1 MTQKTGRAFSP
12 AMKAADLRRAGILFT
27 FTGVGFLL
35 LITALEAIYPG
46 YSVHANTISD
56 LLAIGT
62 TTSLIGEPLAFVIAV
77 SWMVGGYYAF
87 RDSGKKAMRVLN
99 VLPGTG
105 LLLAVLSPENVNVA
119 IHSVGAVLAFI
130 PGGIALILS
139 YRTIRSPFRYFAA
152 FLGALSLLGTV
163 VEFGAY
169 NAALVQQTLGPGGW
183 ERIIIYPVMIWS
195 IGFGSYLLTASR
207 SKEGSQ

>member
-1 MTQKTGRAFSP
+1 MNKKTGAVLP
-12 AMKAADLRRAGILFT
+12 AAKTADLRRGGLLFT
-27 FTGVGFLL
+27 FTGAGFLL
-35 LITALEAIYPG
+35 LVTVLEAIYPG

-62 TTSLIGEPLAFVIAV
+62 TTSSIGEPLAFLIAV
-77 SWMVGGYYAF
+77 SWILGGYYAYS
-87 RDSGKKAMRVLN
+87 DGGKKMRVLT
-99 VLPGTG
+99 VLPGIG
-105 LLLAVLSPENVNVA
+105 LLLAVLSPENVNVG

-130 PGGIALILS
+130 PGGIVVILS

-169 NAALVQQTLGPGGW
+169 NSALMQQTLGPGGW
-183 ERIIIYPVMIWS
+183 ERVIIYPVMIWL
-195 IGFGSYLLTASR
+195 IGFGSYLLAAR
-207 SKEGSQ
+207 RQD